1 MEALFINGAFELVPS
16 WIVNAEAVV
25 RANARPARRK
35 RPIPPPDFLDIG
47 NVAEH
52 MRGGMKPPAML
63 VKGWLQRGALHWLQG
78 QPEHGKSWVPLWLAK
93 QVMKE
98 NPRARVL
105 WMDGEMG
112 SATLADRLLA
122 LGMDPDVIENQLVHV
137 NLTTVPRG
145 QFDEF
150 ITWVVRRRFQLVV
163 WDPMAQHLAGADLSE
178 QSNSEVAQWLAAM
191 VNPVSA
197 YGGTT
202 IAVDH
207 ISKTASADDPRGAGA
222 KKARARIIYA
232 VARRNR
238 FDRRTRGE
246 IEIEC
251 VKNSDSA
258 DVVRYRRVLL
268 GGDPFEWRV
277 LDEDSRIDGKLS
289 RMQTAQD
296 LRAVVSALD
305 AAGKDGLSQR
315 KLVSA
320 VGGYANRIRRLLQRL
335 AAEPGLQEDYELGRR
350 IACEWRKPEKGGT
363 EALWFWLES

>member
-251 VKNSDSA
+251 VKNF
-258 DVVRYRRVLL
+258 
-268 GGDPFEWRV
+268 G
-277 LDEDSRIDGKLS
+277 
-289 RMQTAQD
+289 
-296 LRAVVSALD
+296 
-305 AAGKDGLSQR
+305 
-315 KLVSA
+315 
-320 VGGYANRIRRLLQRL
+320 
-335 AAEPGLQEDYELGRR
+335 LGRR
-350 IACEWRKPEKGGT
+350 GAVSAGAPGWRSVRMARPGRRLPHRRQIVTDADGSGSAGSRVGARCRWEGWALAKKARFGGRGVREPDPKVIAATGG
-363 EALWFWLES
+363 